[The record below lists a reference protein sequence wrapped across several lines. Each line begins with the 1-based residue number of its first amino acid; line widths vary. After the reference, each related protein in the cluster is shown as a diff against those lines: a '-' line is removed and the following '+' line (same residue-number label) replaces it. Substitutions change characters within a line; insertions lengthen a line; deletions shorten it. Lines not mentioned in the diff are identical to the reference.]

1 MTATRELRYHVMAG
15 WEQLPAGF
23 THLDCVGVGVDSRDT
38 VYLLTRD
45 QPRVL
50 VYRPDGTFVRSW
62 GEDLFTPRT
71 HGLTVA
77 PDDSV
82 YCVDEGNHC
91 VYRFSPTGEVLQTI
105 GRPGV
110 AADTGYDGRSLESI
124 RGGPPFNRPTN
135 LAVAPGGD
143 LYLTDG
149 YGNCKVHR
157 FSAAGELLQS
167 WGAPGSGP
175 GQFHLPHGVAV
186 AADGRVLVADR
197 ENDRLQFFSPDGAF
211 LGQWTDVQ
219 RPTNVALDGAGRV
232 YVAELWWRVG
242 QRSPVHGEIT
252 TDRPGRVSIFDPE
265 GRVLARWGGP
275 DRCAPGNFV
284 APHDLCVDSRGDLY
298 VAEVTHTF
306 AGRAGLAP
314 PDCHTFQKFIRQA

>member
-1 MTATRELRYHVMAG
+1 M
-15 WEQLPAGF
+15 
-23 THLDCVGVGVDSRDT
+23 
-38 VYLLTRD
+38 
-45 QPRVL
+45 
-50 VYRPDGTFVRSW
+50 
-62 GEDLFTPRT
+62 
-71 HGLTVA
+71 
-77 PDDSV
+77 
-82 YCVDEGNHC
+82 
-91 VYRFSPTGEVLQTI
+91 LQTI

-175 GQFHLPHGVAV
+175 SQFHLPHGVAV

-211 LGQWTDVQ
+211 LEQWTDVQ
-219 RPTNVALDGAGRV
+219 RPTNFALDGAGRV

-314 PDCHTFQKFIRQA
+314 PDCHTFQKFTRQA

>member
-1 MTATRELRYHVMAG
+1 MTATRELRYQVVAG

-167 WGAPGSGP
+167 WGGPGSGP

-211 LGQWTDVQ
+211 LDQWTDVQ